1 MHMEHS
7 SKDKIIKAAIRV
19 FSKKGYDGASMREI
33 AAAARLTKPMIY
45 YYFKNKKCLYRYL
58 LENHIETLQQGLFSI
73 LQSQQDPVTI
83 LGRIIDFYDE
93 TFRSN
98 PEMFYLIQRETTGE
112 GRFVELLTKKY
123 FSEIHLR
130 MTQFFQHGILQG
142 AFRPSIHP
150 ALCSLSLVAI
160 LMFHFSQ
167 GTVVQHLLQTVFND
181 MFAPDAIHAHIM
193 SLFTVG

>member
-1 MHMEHS
+1 MAHS
-7 SKDKIIKAAIRV
+7 SKDKVIKAAIRV

-45 YYFKNKKCLYRYL
+45 YYFKNKKCLYLYL
-58 LENHIETLQQGLFSI
+58 LERHIETLQNGLFSI
-73 LQSQQDPVTI
+73 LQSHQDPVTI
-83 LGRIIDFYDE
+83 LSRIIDLYNE

-98 PEMFYLIQRETTGE
+98 PEMFYLIQRETAGE

-123 FSEIHLR
+123 FSAMHHH
-130 MTQFFQHGILQG
+130 MTQFFKAGILQG
-142 AFRPSIHP
+142 AFRPSINP

-167 GTVVQHLLQTVFND
+167 GKVVQQLLQAVSND
-181 MFAPDAIHAHIM
+181 IFSPDAIHAHLM
-193 SLFTVG
+193 SLFTVR